1 MAFKI
6 IKSAGG
12 VPESSEKCEVMIES
26 SSDIDSLP
34 EDLAPG
40 SVAYTASLSLMYMK
54 GLDGTWSQ
62 IGGGG

>member
-1 MAFKI
+1 MAYQI

-26 SSDIDSLP
+26 SSDLANLP
-34 EDLAPG
+34 ENLAPG
-40 SVAYTASLSLMYMK
+40 SVAYTSSLSLMYMK
-54 GLDGTWSQ
+54 GLDGIWTQ

>member
-1 MAFKI
+1 MAYKI

-12 VPESSEKCEVMIES
+12 VPESAEKAEVMIES
-26 SSDIDSLP
+26 ANDLDSLP
-34 EDLAPG
+34 EELAPG